1 MSKPFTESVVELELA
16 FRVEEDAAELE
27 ARYGL
32 PPDVARRIVE
42 MSSSVDQA
50 HAIAE
55 LMR

>member
-1 MSKPFTESVVELELA
+1 MSEEFAESITDLDIEQREQDHVAELA
-16 FRVEEDAAELE
+16 R
-27 ARYGL
+27 RYSL

-42 MSSSVDQA
+42 MARSVDQA